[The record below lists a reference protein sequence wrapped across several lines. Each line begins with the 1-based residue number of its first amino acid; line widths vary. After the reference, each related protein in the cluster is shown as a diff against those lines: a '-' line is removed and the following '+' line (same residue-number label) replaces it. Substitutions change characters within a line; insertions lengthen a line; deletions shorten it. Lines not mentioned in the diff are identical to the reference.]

1 MSQLHP
7 YLKAYL
13 KTNGKFKKIL
23 KHYKIS
29 NYTNKYTNKIQNGG
43 HITEIDNFIFE
54 EDYEEDERTSI
65 FIGKKY
71 ECVIA
76 FIDKQTPHLVW
87 LEFFSYHQN
96 CNINKDLIHGEGTF
110 KMMTTFIKYIKQ
122 KHPEIQF
129 IKLSDKSEFICSDT
143 KISLYKLYMLKYGK
157 SYYEKQFGFI
167 LDNTNHP
174 EILFMHKKNIINSEI
189 IKIDKEFI
197 IKELKK
203 LLEVKKTLFK
213 FYLTSELIT
222 DFTSNIKNN
231 ELVREFLLRFKIPDN
246 QCAIFEDFLN
256 IIFGNYNLDTSI
268 ISNGAVYIKN
278 IESHKS
284 KKLTKKRN
292 DSSISKLSSLKHT
305 LKKVFRKT

>member
-1 MSQLHP
+1 MPQSHP

-13 KTNGKFKKIL
+13 KSNGKFKKIL
-23 KHYKIS
+23 KHYKS
-29 NYTNKYTNKIQNGG
+29 NKYTNNIQNGG

-54 EDYEEDERTSI
+54 EDYDEEDERISI

-76 FIDKQTPHLVW
+76 FIDKQTPNLVW

-110 KMMTTFIKYIKQ
+110 NMMSTFIKYIKQ

-157 SYYEKQFGFI
+157 SFYEKKFGFI

-174 EILFMHKKNIINSEI
+174 ETIFIHKKNIINSEHI
-189 IKIDKEFI
+189 RIDKEFI
-197 IKELKK
+197 IEELKK
-203 LLEVKKTLFK
+203 LLEIKKTLFK
-213 FYLTSELIT
+213 FYLTSELINN
-222 DFTSNIKNN
+222 FTSNIENN
-231 ELVREFLLRFKIPDN
+231 ELVRDFLSRFKIPDN
-246 QCAIFEDFLN
+246 QCSIFEDFLN

-268 ISNGAVYIKN
+268 ISQGAVYIKY
-278 IESHKS
+278 IKEHYSR
-284 KKLTKKRN
+284 KLTKKRN
-292 DSSISKLSSLKHT
+292 SRSISKLSSLKHT
-305 LKKVFRKT
+305 LKK

>member
-1 MSQLHP
+1 MSQSHP

-13 KTNGKFKKIL
+13 KSNGKFKKIL
-23 KHYKIS
+23 KHYKS
-29 NYTNKYTNKIQNGG
+29 NKYTNNIQNGG

-54 EDYEEDERTSI
+54 EDYDEEDERISI

-76 FIDKQTPHLVW
+76 FIDKQTPNLVW

-110 KMMTTFIKYIKQ
+110 NMMSTFIKYIKQ

-157 SYYEKQFGFI
+157 SFYEKKFGFI

-174 EILFMHKKNIINSEI
+174 ETIFIHKKNIINSENI
-189 IKIDKEFI
+189 RIDKEFI
-197 IKELKK
+197 IEELKK
-203 LLEVKKTLFK
+203 LLEIKKTLFK
-213 FYLTSELIT
+213 FYLTPELIT
-222 DFTSNIKNN
+222 DFTSNIENN
-231 ELVREFLLRFKIPDN
+231 ELVRDFLLRFKIPDN
-246 QCAIFEDFLN
+246 QCAIFEDLLN

-278 IESHKS
+278 IKEHYSR
-284 KKLTKKRN
+284 KLTKKRN
-292 DSSISKLSSLKHT
+292 SSSISKLSSLKHS
-305 LKKVFRKT
+305 LKK